1 MVSLGMVLPS
11 LKLLLMGENL
21 VDVWKRLNTS
31 KKTSWSKM
39 RDEET
44 YYDVEKAIDLAF
56 KGKFVID
63 FYQYMVSK
71 KILKS
76 EVDEFIK
83 SSTASEI
90 SDVVLELEE
99 YIKGGTDNE
108 HKIIREGYHHI
119 PKPQARKI
127 RNYLYKILEDAWRYS
142 RDKRPGRRKKTS
154 K

>member
-1 MVSLGMVLPS
+1 
-11 LKLLLMGENL
+11 
-21 VDVWKRLNTS
+21 
-31 KKTSWSKM
+31 M

-44 YYDVEKAIDLAF
+44 YYDVEKANELAF
-56 KGKFVID
+56 EGKFVID
-63 FYQYMVSK
+63 FYQYLKVK

-76 EVDEFIK
+76 EVDEFIE
-83 SSTASEI
+83 SSTAAEI

-108 HKIIREGYHHI
+108 HKQIREGYHHI

>member
-1 MVSLGMVLPS
+1 MDVL
-11 LKLLLMGENL
+11 
-21 VDVWKRLNTS
+21 KRLNTS
-31 KKTSWSKM
+31 KKTTWSKL

-44 YYDVEKAIDLAF
+44 YYDVEKAIELAF
-56 KGKFVID
+56 EGKVVID
-63 FYQYMVSK
+63 FYQYLKVK

-76 EVDEFIK
+76 EVDEFIE
-83 SSTASEI
+83 SSTAAEI

-108 HKIIREGYHHI
+108 HKQIREGYHHI

>member
-44 YYDVEKAIDLAF
+44 YYDVEKAIELAF
-56 KGKFVID
+56 EGKFVID
-63 FYQYMVSK
+63 FYQYLKVK

-76 EVDEFIK
+76 EVDEFIG
-83 SSTASEI
+83 SSTAAEI

-108 HKIIREGYHHI
+108 HKQIREGYHHI

>member
-1 MVSLGMVLPS
+1 MDVL
-11 LKLLLMGENL
+11 
-21 VDVWKRLNTS
+21 KRLNTS
-31 KKTSWSKM
+31 KKTTWSKM

-44 YYDVEKAIDLAF
+44 YYDVEKAIELAF
-56 KGKFVID
+56 EGKFVID
-63 FYQYMVSK
+63 FYQYLKVK

-76 EVDEFIK
+76 EVDEFIE
-83 SSTASEI
+83 SSTAAEI

>member
-1 MVSLGMVLPS
+1 MDVL
-11 LKLLLMGENL
+11 
-21 VDVWKRLNTS
+21 KRLNTS
-31 KKTSWSKM
+31 KKTTWSKM

-44 YYDVEKAIDLAF
+44 YYDVEKAIELAF
-56 KGKFVID
+56 EGKFVID
-63 FYQYMVSK
+63 FYQYLKVK

-76 EVDEFIK
+76 EVDEFIE
-83 SSTASEI
+83 SSTAAEI

-108 HKIIREGYHHI
+108 HKQIREGYHHI

-142 RDKRPGRRKKTS
+142 RDKRPVSYTHLTLPTICS
-154 K
+154 V

>member
-11 LKLLLMGENL
+11 LKLSLMGGNL
-21 VDVWKRLNTS
+21 VDVMKRLNTS

-44 YYDVEKAIDLAF
+44 YYDVEKAIELAF
-56 KGKFVID
+56 EGKFVID
-63 FYQYMVSK
+63 FYQYLKVK

-76 EVDEFIK
+76 EVDEFIE

-99 YIKGGTDNE
+99 YIKGGDDNE
-108 HKIIREGYHHI
+108 HKQIREGYHHI

-127 RNYLYKILEDAWRYS
+127 KNYLYKILEDAWRYS
-142 RDKRPGRRKKTS
+142 RDKKPGRKRKTS